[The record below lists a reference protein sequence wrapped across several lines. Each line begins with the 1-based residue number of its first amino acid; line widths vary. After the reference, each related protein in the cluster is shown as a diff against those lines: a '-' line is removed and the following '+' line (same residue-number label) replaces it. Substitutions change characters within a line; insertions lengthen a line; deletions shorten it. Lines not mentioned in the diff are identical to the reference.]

1 MGKIT
6 CWTKRS
12 ESARAI
18 IWDNDL
24 NDSTCVVTA
33 SNKLWSVNAQS
44 GEGYT
49 LKKHAAFKS
58 RSAAKKF
65 AISWMR
71 KHPKG

>member
-1 MGKIT
+1 MGKIKD
-6 CWTKRS
+6 WTKRS

-33 SNKLWSVNAQS
+33 SNKLWSVTAHS
-44 GEGYT
+44 GKGYT
-49 LKKHAAFKS
+49 LEKHAAFKS
-58 RSAAKKF
+58 RTAAKKF
-65 AISWMR
+65 AIGWMR